1 MKRIRLFI
9 GREIIKVLMGIR
21 RSGKSVMLSIIQ
33 EDLRQRGVSNDWKN
47 RGHEKR
53 VCQLFD
59 RLFFFR
65 CGEGSTSDIRH
76 QASGIRH
83 QTSDI

>member
-9 GREIIKVLMGIR
+9 GREIIKVLTGIR

-59 RLFFFR
+59 RLFFFLR
-65 CGEGSTSDIRH
+65 GEGSKSEIRVQTSEFR
-76 QASGIRH
+76 R